1 MAAIIKKEL
10 VSYFKNPIGYIVI
23 GAYSL
28 ITGIFFVISVISNM
42 QTYMGTYFGSYMYFA
57 NLVLVALISFKFFS
71 EEKKNGTDTLLLT
84 SPVRVSGLV
93 LGKFVSGA
101 LIFTAAT
108 LVNIIYVL
116 LICMFGTVY
125 TGEFIMQ
132 MLGSLL
138 IGYSMIAVALFISS
152 VTDNQIGTVA
162 ATSAVLLLMFI
173 IDSISRL
180 LPPLIG
186 VPLSYLSLYSRF
198 SDFAIGLFNPAP
210 TVYYLSVI
218 AVFLFLTMRMIEKR
232 RWA

>member
-1 MAAIIKKEL
+1 MKAVIKKEL

-28 ITGIFFVISVISNM
+28 ISGIFFVISVISSM
-42 QTYMGTYFGSYMYFA
+42 QTYMGTYFGIYTYFA

-84 SPVRVSGLV
+84 SPVSVYSLV

-101 LIFTAAT
+101 VMFTLAT
-108 LVNIIYVL
+108 LINVFYVL
-116 LICMFGTVY
+116 LISMFGTVY
-125 TGEFIMQ
+125 AGEFIMQ

-138 IGYSMIAVALFISS
+138 IGYAMVGVALFISA

-162 ATSAVLLLMFI
+162 MTSAVLLLMFI
-173 IDSISRL
+173 IDSIANL
-180 LPPLIG
+180 LPSWLGG
-186 VPLSYLSLYSRF
+186 VLSYLSLYSRF

-210 TVYYLSVI
+210 TIYYISVT
-218 AVFLFLTMRMIEKR
+218 AVFLFLTVRMVEKR